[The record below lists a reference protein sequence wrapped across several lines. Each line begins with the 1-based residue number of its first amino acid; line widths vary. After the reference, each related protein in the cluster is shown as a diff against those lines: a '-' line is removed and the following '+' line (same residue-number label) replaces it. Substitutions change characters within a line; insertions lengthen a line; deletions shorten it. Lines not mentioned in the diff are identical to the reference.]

1 MHCYAWA
8 LIVLVIIIN
17 MTKYAHSWP
26 WCINK
31 RTIILG
37 TRSEKFC
44 KWSFPLYRTVFI
56 SDLSELTLS
65 RECKLLNHVTTDD
78 QKWREDH
85 SPRLCSALGVDVWY
99 GWPPWFSIW
108 HLPTLY
114 HESWLLSNRSRGW
127 PKTGVQGLQML
138 FVSDVH
144 PVASLESRCLA
155 NVMLYAIVA
164 YDVVYHACLLFG
176 WCAVLWME

>member
-99 GWPPWFSIW
+99 GWPPWFSF
-108 HLPTLY
+108 
-114 HESWLLSNRSRGW
+114 WLFIKNLDSFPVDLVVGLGLVFPVCRCCLSLMF
-127 PKTGVQGLQML
+127 TQLLLQ
-138 FVSDVH
+138 SSH
-144 PVASLESRCLA
+144 CLA
-155 NVMLYAIVA
+155 NVMLSAIVA
-164 YDVVYHACLLFG
+164 CDVVYHARLLFG
-176 WCAVLWME
+176 LCPVF